1 MDHNILLEKLDYHGI
16 RDVAR
21 DWFQSY
27 LDKQNRMPL
36 SMDLIHVKPIQ
47 TNVSQGSALESLL
60 FLVNINNLYIYIYIY
75 IYVLIILKPITLLM
89 TPICFSH
96 IVH

>member
-1 MDHNILLEKLDYHGI
+1 MAFAERIQKQLDAGNYTVGVFIDLKNPFDTVDHNILLQKLDYHGI

-36 SMDLIHVKPIQ
+36 SMDLIHLSNQFK
-47 TNVSQGSALESLL
+47 LMCHKDLL
-60 FLVNINNLYIYIYIY
+60 
-75 IYVLIILKPITLLM
+75 
-89 TPICFSH
+89 
-96 IVH
+96 